1 MAGSSFMSRSAGGG
15 SPGAPPRT
23 AALTRE
29 TAAEAS
35 RGFMSS
41 PSPKST
47 AAARPSESPS
57 AGCATTEASPSP
69 CSRSRSAEAASLG
82 EGGGLRQ
89 DE

>member
-1 MAGSSFMSRSAGGG
+1 MSRSAGGG

-41 PSPKST
+41 PSPAPKST

-57 AGCATTEASPSP
+57 AGRATTEASPSP
-69 CSRSRSAEAASLG
+69 CSRSPSAEAASLG